1 MAVARRP
8 AAAVPLVAA
17 GPLFPDR
24 VLKSR
29 FSDQSLTDGPKPRS
43 TFSPRSISNSSS
55 RVNTS
60 GTPIINI
67 SVENNNTHTST
78 ITNPP
83 PADEA
88 LADEL
93 DYITIT
99 APPPNTSPNH
109 SLSSS
114 HRTDKAS
121 RILGIKHRRSMEPIP
136 ASARNSI
143 VSTRSA
149 REPPPMASFIP
160 ILPLT
165 SLYVV
170 SGLPKS
176 PHTWT
181 LADPDSVLGL
191 HHSDGAVSRW
201 WRPEVLGSTVSPGA
215 GGGKKKK
222 RGKGEEVMKGAGA
235 LSKQEV
241 GKMLSKALKLSFTR
255 EVEVIASTLQPAS
268 TIHTF
273 TFTLPA
279 PSTPLAP
286 TPSGD
291 LLRASVLSSTDNRSS
306 AATFAYPYTD
316 DPFARP
322 SSAYLGPPSLMG
334 HGSHS
339 NSAAVANANA
349 NDINPSTGSTVT
361 YHGVCLTVWSHAD
374 AERSSAIRRTLEAG
388 RSRKESAQSIVASR
402 LKNLRA
408 DVSGSTSD
416 GPDPTLQA
424 RRNAKKNARG
434 PWADAETDGGDT
446 EAEGAM
452 SESDFEVASTIGH
465 GPGES
470 TLFLPGDTV
479 FWLPYALTLVSRHPV
494 YDLMRDYLT
503 LSWARFSKD
512 VQSHTLQI
520 SKILAHPAPRAGDL
534 IKLDASPKSDGSDSN
549 LEVIAR
555 FPGGLD
561 FGRGLVDINFTM
573 WPLFKCLNIDNILT
587 ICEIALAPTG
597 RILFFSRHPAML
609 GIAVSTIKYLVELR
623 GWNGISLPAVHSR
636 DAKIYIDDPG
646 PWIMGLATEAR
657 YSIRPASEVCVCDL
671 DINYL
676 SCPSPPAGVVSV
688 KQQRDKYRQRLLTAF
703 ESHYHPDHSV
713 PSEFKEAF
721 PAGRFRP
728 VCKIQAKRGASSA
741 AVAEQIKPPEWWHST
756 RIIQAFDAVLQDRYK
771 KPSLLK
777 RISMFGA
784 VKRPPQL
791 TAAEQLIQLSIR
803 KRATAFVDARDDL
816 ETKIGRL
823 SRRLNF
829 LMTESDLWRDK
840 FVTFEQY
847 AEKLSAE
854 ATQLRTKINKEQRET
869 KRLSGLVTLTAVEK
883 SKLQNQ
889 LRDTEHAHKEATLE
903 LERMRDTM
911 EKMEQE
917 RAEMVAEVEAQIERA
932 LASMAVDI
940 DESDYASSR
949 PNSRLSST
957 SGPSRSRRASDATKT
972 RHLRSFGTEST
983 LAESYGEIESEDY
996 EDSRTNKSERETA
1009 TIPEG
1014 EEDSPVTPSKKKRF
1028 SASEVD
1034 MPQDGMTAVDEGIS
1048 QKSDKIAQKV
1058 LEIEQKVTIFASG
1071 KIYIHSSNHYQLETA
1086 FAAERRASKRGP
1098 PLSHE
1103 SEDDPSDVPPTRP
1116 RLPKSARTKTL
1127 GKIRTRSGTA
1137 SSTQTGMSA
1146 NTDEGTI
1153 VSPRSLLVVPS
1164 EQGNETPT
1172 RRSFSDS
1179 GRDEQSTPEPQ
1190 QDITITQSPSSFR
1203 SPPVSATVPALTPAS
1218 TTSATDD
1225 SDTDFQSAY
1234 STSPRESYGSFENGQ
1249 GQDEDD
1255 TRHITLE
1262 DSLAELNQKSA
1273 TSFPRSYRERVS
1285 STATATNSSDRA
1297 EPSPTFSTDT
1307 VIQRSRPSVRPT

>member
-1 MAVARRP
+1 MSARRP
-8 AAAVPLVAA
+8 AVPATAVAA
-17 GPLFPDR
+17 SPIPADR

-29 FSDQSLTDGPKPRS
+29 FSEQSLDNKKAARTGGYKPSQPKKENGRP
-43 TFSPRSISNSSS
+43 TSSGT
-55 RVNTS
+55 REAN
-60 GTPIINI
+60 TPIINI
-67 SVENNNTHTST
+67 SVQSNLLS
-78 ITNPP
+78 PP
-83 PADEA
+83 PDTSAAASDTDAA

-93 DYITIT
+93 DYITVT
-99 APPPNTSPNH
+99 TPNNSSPNA
-109 SLSSS
+109 LSPL
-114 HRTDKAS
+114 RPDKAS
-121 RILGIKHRRSMEPIP
+121 RILGIRHRKSMEPIP

-143 VSTRSA
+143 MSTRSLRDA
-149 REPPPMASFIP
+149 PPLASFVP
-160 ILPLT
+160 TLPLT

-191 HHSDGAVSRW
+191 HHSESAVSRW

-222 RGKGEEVMKGAGA
+222 RGKHEEIMKGAGA
-235 LSKQEV
+235 LTKQEV

-279 PSTPLAP
+279 PNTPLAP

-291 LLRASVLSSTDNRSS
+291 LLRASVLSNGDNRSS
-306 AATFAYPYTD
+306 AATFAYPYND

-322 SSAYLGPPSLMG
+322 STAYLGPPSVLG
-334 HGSHS
+334 HSHS
-339 NSAAVANANA
+339 APAGGSNGNSA
-349 NDINPSTGSTVT
+349 DMNPSTSNTVT

-388 RSRKESAQSIVASR
+388 RSRKESAQSVVASR

-408 DVSGSTSD
+408 DVGSGSDSQ
-416 GPDPTLQA
+416 DPTSQA
-424 RRNAKKNARG
+424 RRSAKRSSRG
-434 PWADAETDGGDT
+434 PWADAETDGETEGD
-446 EAEGAM
+446 AGAI
-452 SESDFEVASTIGH
+452 SESDFEVASTVGH

-534 IKLDASPKSDGSDSN
+534 IKLDASPKNDGGDSN

-573 WPLFKCLNIDNILT
+573 WPLFKCLNIDNILS

-597 RILFFSRHPAML
+597 RVLFFSRYPAML

-623 GWNGISLPAVHSR
+623 GWNGIALPAVHSR

-657 YSIRPASEVCVCDL
+657 YSIRPAPEVCVCDL

-676 SCPSPPAGVVSV
+676 SCPSPPPNVISS
-688 KQQRDKYRQRLLTAF
+688 KQVRDRFRQRLLAAF

-741 AVAEQIKPPEWWHST
+741 AVADQIKPPEWWHST
-756 RIIQAFDAVLQDRYK
+756 RIIQAFDSVLQDKFK
-771 KPSLLK
+771 KPSFLK
-777 RISMFGA
+777 RISMFGTPR
-784 VKRPPQL
+784 RPPQL
-791 TAAEQLIQLSIR
+791 TSAEQLIQLSIR

-854 ATQLRTKINKEQRET
+854 ANQLRNKINKEQRET
-869 KRLSGLVTLTAVEK
+869 KRLSGLITLTAVEK
-883 SKLQNQ
+883 TKLQTQ
-889 LRDTEHAHKEATLE
+889 LRDTEGAHQEAMVE
-903 LERMRDTM
+903 LERMKETM
-911 EKMEQE
+911 DKMEQE

-940 DESDYASSR
+940 EDSDYGSSR
-949 PNSRLSST
+949 PQSRLSNM
-957 SGPSRSRRASDATKT
+957 SGPRSRRPSDATKSS
-972 RHLRSFGTEST
+972 RHLHSFATEST
-983 LAESYGEIESEDY
+983 LAESYGEDIEPVDE
-996 EDSRTNKSERETA
+996 EEEARIEKQERETN
-1009 TIPEG
+1009 TI
-1014 EEDSPVTPSKKKRF
+1014 EEDEEDETVHNKKKRF
-1028 SASEVD
+1028 SASD
-1034 MPQDGMTAVDEGIS
+1034 MEAPQDGMNAVDEGIS

-1058 LEIEQKVTIFASG
+1058 LEIQQK
-1071 KIYIHSSNHYQLETA
+1071 LETA
-1086 FAAERRASKRGP
+1086 LASERRGAKWRSHPGTQESGEDSEVGSTRSRPSRSRRMHAKPASKP
-1098 PLSHE
+1098 
-1103 SEDDPSDVPPTRP
+1103 
-1116 RLPKSARTKTL
+1116 
-1127 GKIRTRSGTA
+1127 RTRSGTT
-1137 SSTQTGMSA
+1137 SSTQTSTPTIHAEEQSA
-1146 NTDEGTI
+1146 T
-1153 VSPRSLLVVPS
+1153 PSLKKPSLHVPEPES
-1164 EQGNETPT
+1164 RTPT
-1172 RRSFSDS
+1172 RTSFLDVD
-1179 GRDEQSTPEPQ
+1179 RDEQSTPEP
-1190 QDITITQSPSSFR
+1190 
-1203 SPPVSATVPALTPAS
+1203 VPALPQVKAESQDPLPTNTAAPVGL
-1218 TTSATDD
+1218 TDD

-1234 STSPRESYGSFENGQ
+1234 SASPRGSYGSFDSEGNAEVENALMAPTKSQ
-1249 GQDEDD
+1249 ENVEDRLSAPPK
-1255 TRHITLE
+1255 TR
-1262 DSLAELNQKSA
+1262 
-1273 TSFPRSYRERVS
+1273 RERVS
-1285 STATATNSSDRA
+1285 STSTATITRDIPQPRASLPTNGISS
-1297 EPSPTFSTDT
+1297 
-1307 VIQRSRPSVRPT
+1307 RSRVASKNF